1 MVEFSRCTP
10 EGGEGA
16 APTATA
22 PCRSVYVKGLP
33 GSWGMDEVVRLF
45 ATCGRVHSCRLLS
58 QLSRESTA
66 EVPVA
71 AIVQMASVAE
81 ATHAVDALNGVVLPG
96 AARPVVVRFARG
108 GGKHVER
115 PRATGQAAPV
125 RARGAATARPGAR
138 AASPPPCAPPAS

>member
-1 MVEFSRCTP
+1 M
-10 EGGEGA
+10 
-16 APTATA
+16 
-22 PCRSVYVKGLP
+22 
-33 GSWGMDEVVRLF
+33 
-45 ATCGRVHSCRLLS
+45 
-58 QLSRESTA
+58 
-66 EVPVA
+66 A